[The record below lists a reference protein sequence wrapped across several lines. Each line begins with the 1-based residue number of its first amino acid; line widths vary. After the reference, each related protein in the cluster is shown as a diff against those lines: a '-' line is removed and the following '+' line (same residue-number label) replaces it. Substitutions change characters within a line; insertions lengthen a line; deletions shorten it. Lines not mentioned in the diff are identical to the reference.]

1 MKNEG
6 MKMLKKTEFK
16 IHQLKKNNEGAASI
30 VAAVLII
37 GIFISFLSFIQI
49 NQIPDWT
56 EEREAEHMENVA
68 NQFTHLKFAAD
79 MLSTIDKSGNK
90 FTTDITLGT
99 KEIPMPFLKSSK
111 SYGFLTLLDD
121 ECQINITDQGSN
133 SSSYP
138 LGSIKYSSRNT
149 EYVNMEYIYEAGG
162 IIINQKSGNV
172 MYSMPYFSVDYGSTV
187 DITYDTI
194 NFIEV
199 SGKKYT
205 TGNVRTPLQIE
216 YVGKNISTINNVD
229 TIKIISKYPS
239 AWNNFLNTSLSSSGL
254 EYGSS
259 NDYIINETNDETSI
273 DFNNAL
279 SVDLDIRISEI
290 NIQIGPGWI
299 NK

>member
-1 MKNEG
+1 
-6 MKMLKKTEFK
+6 MKMLKKTEVRIYK
-16 IHQLKKNNEGAASI
+16 LKKNNEGAASI

-56 EEREAEHMENVA
+56 EEREAEHMEHVA

-99 KEIPMPFLKSSK
+99 KEIPMPFLKSSN
-111 SYGFLTLLDD
+111 SYGFLKLLDD
-121 ECQINITDQGSN
+121 ECQINVTDQSSN
-133 SSSYP
+133 SYSYP
-138 LGSIKYSSRNT
+138 LGSVKYSSRNT

-172 MYSMPYFSVDYGSTV
+172 MFSMPYFSVDYGSTV
-187 DITYDTI
+187 DISYDTI

-205 TGNVRTPLQIE
+205 TGYVRTPLQIE
-216 YVGKNISTINNVD
+216 YLRRNISSLNNVD
-229 TIKIISKYPS
+229 TIKIITEYPK
-239 AWNNFLNTSLSSSGL
+239 AWYNFLNSSLSSSGL
-254 EYGSS
+254 EYGPS
-259 NDYIINETNDETSI
+259 NDYIIIETDDETSI

-279 SVDLDIRISEI
+279 TINLDINIAEI